1 MSEVAGTNSLLLRT
15 QSKFVDKTWSK
26 TLNDSLGLAVA
37 NESVSV
43 EKKILWILTGKKHPK
58 TKLQR
63 LRKIRI

>member
-58 TKLQR
+58 
-63 LRKIRI
+63 I